1 MVRARRRP
9 LALAAACL
17 GLAAVIGCAAAGSTR
32 PAGADKAA
40 ASPSVSPVDSVSEVS
55 PPGQPTSPAAAPSP
69 EGVNV
74 AAFDALAGREA
85 SAWARSPLARAWGT
99 GLVVLAPGSLTS
111 GPSGGFSSDAAKM
124 AFINGDLVFTGSP
137 PSAAPAGVV
146 TWPDGSTMKVHVL
159 SEAQAFGALTSSKQC
174 PGCTTTALAVTAVRP
189 TTLDVPT
196 SRGTASVPA
205 WAFTLK
211 GVSAPVIEAALAPGS
226 YVTPYT
232 FGTQSEK
239 LGPLGAAFVGGMSV
253 SPSADGR
260 TLTVGLAGSPCDTAW
275 GGLVAEVG
283 GVVVVGGWMHDP
295 NPDQPCAA
303 MLLLRKAAVRLAAP
317 LGARTVLDAA
327 TGQPATQEP
336 A

>member
-9 LALAAACL
+9 LALVAACL
-17 GLAAVIGCAAAGSTR
+17 GLAAVVGCAAASSTR
-32 PAGADKAA
+32 PAGAVKAG
-40 ASPSVSPVDSVSEVS
+40 ASPSASAVDSVSAA
-55 PPGQPTSPAAAPSP
+55 PPPRQPASASAAPSP

-85 SAWARSPLARAWGT
+85 SAWARSPLATAWRT
-99 GLVVLAPGSLTS
+99 GLVVLASDDLTS
-111 GPSGGFSSDAAKM
+111 GPRGGFPSGAAKL

-159 SEAQAFGALTSSKQC
+159 SEAQAFGALTSSRQC
-174 PGCTTTALAVTAVRP
+174 PGCTTTPLAVTAVRP
-189 TTLDVPT
+189 TTLHVPT
-196 SRGTASVPA
+196 SRGSASVPA

-232 FGTQSEK
+232 FGTKAEK
-239 LGPLGAAFVGGMSV
+239 LGPLGAAFVGGGTV

-260 TLTVGLAGSPCDTAW
+260 ALTVGLAGSPCDTAW

-303 MLLLRKAAVRLAAP
+303 MLVLRKAAVRLAAP

-327 TGQPATQEP
+327 TGQPATLEP

>member
-1 MVRARRRP
+1 MLRARRRP
-9 LALAAACL
+9 LALLAACL
-17 GLAAVIGCAAAGSTR
+17 GLVAVAGCAAAGSTR
-32 PAGADKAA
+32 SAGTAA
-40 ASPSVSPVDSVSEVS
+40 ASARPPDSVVAPASGQPVPQHSTPSVSP
-55 PPGQPTSPAAAPSP
+55 PP

-74 AAFDALAGREA
+74 AAFNALARQEA
-85 SAWARSPLARAWGT
+85 SAWARSPLAKAWRT
-99 GLVVLAPGSLTS
+99 GLVVLASDDLTS
-111 GPSGGFSSDAAKM
+111 GPSGGFPSDAAKM

-146 TWPDGSTMKVHVL
+146 TWPDGSTMKVHML
-159 SEAQAFGALTSSKQC
+159 SEAQAFGALTSSRQC
-174 PGCTTTALAVTAVRP
+174 PDCTTTPLDVTAVRP
-189 TTLDVPT
+189 ATLDVPT
-196 SRGTASVPA
+196 SRGTATVPA

-226 YVTPYT
+226 YVTPST

-260 TLTVGLAGSPCDTAW
+260 TVTVGLAGSPCDTAW

-295 NPDQPCAA
+295 NPDQACAA
-303 MLLLRKAAVRLAAP
+303 MLVLRKAAVRLAAP
-317 LGARTVLDAA
+317 LGARIVLDAA
-327 TGQPATQEP
+327 TGQPAAREP

>member
-9 LALAAACL
+9 LALVAACL
-17 GLAAVIGCAAAGSTR
+17 GLAAVAGCAASSTR
-32 PAGADKAA
+32 PAGAVRAG
-40 ASPSVSPVDSVSEVS
+40 ASPSVSAVASASEVS
-55 PPGQPTSPAAAPSP
+55 PPRQPTSPAAAPSR

-74 AAFDALAGREA
+74 AAFDALAGQEA
-85 SAWARSPLARAWGT
+85 SAWARSPLAKAWRT
-99 GLVVLAPGSLTS
+99 GLVVLAADDLTS
-111 GPSGGFSSDAAKM
+111 GPSGGFPSDAAKM

-159 SEAQAFGALTSSKQC
+159 SEAQAFGALTSSRQC
-174 PGCTTTALAVTAVRP
+174 PDCSTTALAVTAVRP
-189 TTLDVPT
+189 TTLDVRT

-211 GVSAPVIEAALAPGS
+211 GVSTPVIEAALAPGS

-232 FGTQSEK
+232 FGTQAEK
-239 LGPLGAAFVGGMSV
+239 LGPLGVAFVGGPIV
-253 SPSADGR
+253 WPSADGR
-260 TLTVGLAGSPCDTAW
+260 TLTVGLPGSPCDTAW

-283 GVVVVGGWMHDP
+283 GVVVIGGWMHNP
-295 NPDQPCAA
+295 NPDQSCFDV
-303 MLLLRKAAVRLAAP
+303 LELRKVAVRLAAP